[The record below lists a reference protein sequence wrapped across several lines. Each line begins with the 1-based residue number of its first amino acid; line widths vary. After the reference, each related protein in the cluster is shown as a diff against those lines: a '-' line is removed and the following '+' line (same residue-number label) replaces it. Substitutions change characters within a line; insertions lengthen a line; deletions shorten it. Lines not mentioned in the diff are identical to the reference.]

1 MPSHD
6 IYTKVKVPFSEIS
19 TKNVHAICGDDKED
33 LHKLF
38 DKTKLLID
46 ESIKID
52 LYPEGVSFTTAQTW
66 WRSNSKRK
74 QKAADEQKKNVVR
87 AIIIDYKPE
96 SLNSVIEEYKAHYII
111 INIDYIRFIHKI
123 MYDTFP
129 VKISKLDMNILRNS
143 IMTMKTELRRDILV
157 HNIWRRSMGDIELPH
172 NYRRITLNSAS
183 ALNISIKNP
192 LITKQSKSL
201 LVTNNEAYD
210 DVYFYMNIP
219 FERIKNIEV
228 GSEIHSHVVDPI
240 LVNQEEGY
248 ILIIQS

>member
-1 MPSHD
+1 
-6 IYTKVKVPFSEIS
+6 
-19 TKNVHAICGDDKED
+19 
-33 LHKLF
+33 
-38 DKTKLLID
+38 
-46 ESIKID
+46 
-52 LYPEGVSFTTAQTW
+52 
-66 WRSNSKRK
+66 
-74 QKAADEQKKNVVR
+74 
-87 AIIIDYKPE
+87 
-96 SLNSVIEEYKAHYII
+96 
-111 INIDYIRFIHKI
+111 
-123 MYDTFP
+123 
-129 VKISKLDMNILRNS
+129 
-143 IMTMKTELRRDILV
+143 
-157 HNIWRRSMGDIELPH
+157 MGDIELPH

-183 ALNISIKNP
+183 ALNLSIKNP